1 MANFVYKRTD
11 VTSMKIIGILDTD
24 KMIVTID
31 EEEKEL
37 NTLLSDFNLGLVEIS
52 IKTKN
57 EEELEEPT
65 SIEE

>member
-11 VTSMKIIGILDTD
+11 VISMKIVGILDTD
-24 KMIVTID
+24 KMTINID
-31 EEEKEL
+31 EEEKNL
-37 NTLLSDFNLGLVEIS
+37 TTLLSDFNGGCVEIS

-65 SIEE
+65 SIE

>member
-11 VTSMKIIGILDTD
+11 VISMKIVGILDTD
-24 KMIVTID
+24 KMTINID
-31 EEEKEL
+31 EEEKIL
-37 NTLLSDFNLGLVEIS
+37 TTLLSDFNGGCVEIS

-65 SIEE
+65 SIE

>member
-11 VTSMKIIGILDTD
+11 VTSMKIVGILDTD
-24 KMIVTID
+24 KMTINID
-31 EEEKEL
+31 EEEKNL
-37 NTLLSDFNLGLVEIS
+37 TTLLSDFNGGCVEIS

-65 SIEE
+65 SIE